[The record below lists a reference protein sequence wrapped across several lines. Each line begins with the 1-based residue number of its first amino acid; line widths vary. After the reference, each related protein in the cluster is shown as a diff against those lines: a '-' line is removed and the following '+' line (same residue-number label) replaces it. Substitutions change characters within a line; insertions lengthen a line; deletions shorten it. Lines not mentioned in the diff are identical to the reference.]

1 MSRQDAAYWIDLLH
15 LQEHEEGGWYRQLY
29 RSDLL
34 FGQLQ
39 LPAAFTGDRY
49 ACTHIYFLLSKENF
63 SAFHRIRSDELWHF
77 YSGDALVIYEIDQ
90 EGRLIEHL
98 LGADPQAGQSFFTV
112 IRAGSWFASRIA
124 DGGEYGLVGCTVAPG
139 FDYEDF
145 ELADGQK
152 LSAEFPQHA
161 SLIRQLCR

>member
-1 MSRQDAAYWIDLLH
+1 MPSRDSKYWVDT
-15 LQEHEEGGWYRQLY
+15 LQLQAHEEGGWYREMY
-29 RSDLL
+29 RSELRFD
-34 FGQLQ
+34 QLQ
-39 LPAAFTGDRY
+39 LPASFTGDRY

-77 YSGDALVIYEIDQ
+77 YSGDALVIYEIDPDGQ
-90 EGRLIEHL
+90 LVEHL
-98 LGADPQAGQSFFTV
+98 LGPDIPSGQSFFTV
-112 IRAGSWFASRIA
+112 IRAGSWFASRVA

-145 ELADGQK
+145 ELADGAK

-161 SLIRQLCR
+161 SLIRRYCR